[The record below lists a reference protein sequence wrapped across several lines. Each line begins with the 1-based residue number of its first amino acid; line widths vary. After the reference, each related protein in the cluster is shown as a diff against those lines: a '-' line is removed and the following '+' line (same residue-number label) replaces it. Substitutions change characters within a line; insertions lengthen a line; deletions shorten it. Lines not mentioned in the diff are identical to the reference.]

1 MHASDINTRS
11 SYLHFEFLTIQIVC
25 PGLQFTKEGSIFVCV
40 RMVDDTCNL
49 EHTSGQLL
57 GTHPIDKALTPRDI
71 PLSQVLPNSSYSD
84 TGTRNGGVGS
94 DQNLNSGLG
103 SCLLG
108 LQNTDMVAPRI
119 SMRPGPLSTQE
130 AVARWRSWQLTGD
143 QDPDSR
149 PPESKATIV
158 VSVEDTGKEKT
169 NTRPRD
175 LHIYNV

>member
-1 MHASDINTRS
+1 
-11 SYLHFEFLTIQIVC
+11 
-25 PGLQFTKEGSIFVCV
+25 
-40 RMVDDTCNL
+40 MVDDTCNL

-57 GTHPIDKALTPRDI
+57 GPHPIAKALTPRDI

-94 DQNLNSGLG
+94 DQNLSSGLG

-108 LQNTDMVAPRI
+108 FQNTDMVAPRI
-119 SMRPGPLSTQE
+119 SMRPGPLSTRE

-169 NTRPRD
+169 NARSRD
-175 LHIYNV
+175 LQICNV